1 MVAPSIKSLHM
12 IRLYTLL
19 KLTLTLVAT
28 SHIIVAQQV
37 KITPQQ
43 LAQWPTLDK
52 GKTTIE
58 GDALIMEET
67 DGADGYFLVSPDV
80 YRGDYTINYKVKAM
94 SESSVLITLFSAS
107 QPTNPDRLAMP
118 DANSSPEEFWQWRSN
133 MQHYNL
139 TFNNSSHGL
148 SPFFYK
154 NLSSLSRGFY
164 DRLPENITTVGQWH
178 DVEIG
183 KKDNR
188 LWFKM
193 DGRECFNIQD
203 CNPLKNGHLI
213 FRISGTTGEKVI
225 LAKAAIKDLV
235 ITFNN

>member
-1 MVAPSIKSLHM
+1 M
-12 IRLYTLL
+12 IRFYTLL

-28 SHIIVAQQV
+28 SHIMIAQQV
-37 KITPQQ
+37 KITAQE

-52 GKTTIE
+52 GKTTVE
-58 GDALIMEET
+58 GDVLIMEET
-67 DGADGYFLVSPDV
+67 EGADGYFLVSPQA
-80 YRGDYTINYKVKAM
+80 YEGNYTIRYKVKPM

-107 QPTNPDRLAMP
+107 QTESPDKLIMP
-118 DANSSPEEFWQWRSN
+118 AVNASPEAFWEWRSH

-154 NLSSLSRGFY
+154 NLSPLSRGFY
-164 DRLPENITTVGQWH
+164 ERLPENIATVGQWH
-178 DVEIG
+178 QVQIG
-183 KKDNR
+183 KKGNR

-193 DGRECFNIQD
+193 DGKEYFNVQD
-203 CNPLKNGHLI
+203 CNPLMKGHLI

-225 LAKAAIKDLV
+225 LAKAAIRDLV
-235 ITFNN
+235 ITFDN

>member
-1 MVAPSIKSLHM
+1 MIKYL
-12 IRLYTLL
+12 ILF
-19 KLTLTLVAT
+19 KLTLLNSLQTQLN
-28 SHIIVAQQV
+28 AQDQI
-37 KITPQQ
+37 KITPQE
-43 LAQWPTLDK
+43 LSTWRTLDK
-52 GKTTIE
+52 GKTTID

-67 DGADGYFLVSPDV
+67 AGADGYFLISPEA
-80 YRGDYTINYKVKAM
+80 YSGDYVITYKVKAM

-107 QPTNPDRLAMP
+107 QVQNPDKLVLPAT
-118 DANSSPEEFWQWRSN
+118 DSSPQQFWDWRSN

-154 NLSSLSRGFY
+154 NQSPLSRGFY
-164 DRLPENITTVGQWH
+164 DRLPENIATVGKWH

-183 KKDNR
+183 KKASR

-193 DGRECFNIQD
+193 DGQEYFNVQD
-203 CNPLKNGHLI
+203 CDPLKAGHLI

-225 LAKAAIKDLV
+225 LAKAAIRDLV
-235 ITFNN
+235 ISFSN